1 MSILTKSA
9 IRQKIQDGS
18 IVISPFDESQLNPN
32 SYDVRL
38 GDTLAVYERGISE
51 WEGINGLS
59 YIYVPF
65 YEMYPMTANMARFDC
80 KNPDVF
86 RIINFT
92 IPESGII
99 LMPGILYLA
108 TTLEYTESHDT
119 APYLD
124 GKSSTARAGMK
135 IHLTAGRGDI
145 GFCGHW
151 TMEIEVTHP
160 IRVYAGMKVGQITW
174 HTVEGEIETTYK
186 ETGQYNNRSNVP
198 MGSGIWKQFREG
210 DGK

>member
-9 IRQKIQDGS
+9 IRQKIKDGS
-18 IVISPFDESQLNPN
+18 IVITPYDESQLNPN
-32 SYDVRL
+32 SYDVRF
-38 GDTLAVYERGISE
+38 GDTLAVYK
-51 WEGINGLS
+51 GLAKLDNDGD
-59 YIYVPF
+59 PF
-65 YEMYPMTANMARFDC
+65 IATNFCADC
-80 KNPDVF
+80 KTEGDF
-86 RIINFT
+86 KIKTFE
-92 IPESGII
+92 IPESGVI

-119 APYLD
+119 VPYLD

-135 IHLTAGRGDI
+135 IHLTAGRGDV

-186 ETGQYNNRSNVP
+186 ETGQYNNRNIVP

>member
-9 IRQKIQDGS
+9 IRRKIKDGS

-38 GDTLAVYERGISE
+38 GDTLAVYPEVVNFGT
-51 WEGINGLS
+51 NGFPAEQNDHYLEPKLENEFE
-59 YIYVPF
+59 I
-65 YEMYPMTANMARFDC
+65 RKFD
-80 KNPDVF
+80 
-86 RIINFT
+86 
-92 IPESGII
+92 IPKSGII
-99 LMPGILYLA
+99 LYPGILYLA

-119 APYLD
+119 VPYLD

-145 GFCGHW
+145 GFYGHW
-151 TMEIEVTHP
+151 TMEIEVTHA
-160 IRVYAGMKVGQITW
+160 IRVYAGMRVGQLTW

-186 ETGQYNNRSNVP
+186 ETGQYNNRNSVP
-198 MGSGIWKQFREG
+198 MGSGIWKQFWEG
-210 DGK
+210 GAK

>member
-9 IRQKIQDGS
+9 IRQKIKDGS
-18 IVISPFDESQLNPN
+18 IVISPYNESQLNPN

-38 GDTLAVYERGISE
+38 GDVLAVYKNRIALIEECMPVYIPRVLDTKEPEHFLMETHIISE
-51 WEGINGLS
+51 
-59 YIYVPF
+59 
-65 YEMYPMTANMARFDC
+65 A
-80 KNPDVF
+80 
-86 RIINFT
+86 
-92 IPESGII
+92 GII
-99 LMPGILYLA
+99 LFPGVLYLA

-119 APYLD
+119 VPYLD

-174 HTVEGEIETTYK
+174 NTVEGEIETTYK
-186 ETGQYNNRSNVP
+186 ETGRYNNRSNVP

-210 DGK
+210 DGND

>member
-9 IRQKIQDGS
+9 IKRKIKDGL

-38 GDTLAVYERGISE
+38 GDTLAVYKNRIALIEECMPVYIPRVLDTKEPELFLTEAHVIPD
-51 WEGINGLS
+51 EGFVLFPN
-59 YIYVPF
+59 V
-65 YEMYPMTANMARFDC
+65 
-80 KNPDVF
+80 
-86 RIINFT
+86 
-92 IPESGII
+92 
-99 LMPGILYLA
+99 LYLA

-119 APYLD
+119 VPYLD

-135 IHLTAGRGDI
+135 IHLTAGRGDV

-160 IRVYAGMKVGQITW
+160 IRVYAGMKIGQITW

-186 ETGQYNNRSNVP
+186 ETGRYNNRSNVP

-210 DGK
+210 DGND